1 MLADMGIVLIKLG
14 IRLVVF
20 TAVFWLAAK
29 KNVKVA
35 IKPRWALPVVAA
47 VFALLNTFLYW
58 ALKPV
63 LNLATMGAIGF
74 VMPLIVNI
82 LLLVVTVRLVQKKE
96 WLKIDGLFATLWM
109 AVVLTLAHGVLWFA
123 VDYLPYKLG

>member
-74 VMPLIVNI
+74 VMPLIVNV

-109 AVVLTLAHGVLWFA
+109 AIVLTIAHGVLWFA

>member
-1 MLADMGIVLIKLG
+1 MGILLIKLG
-14 IRLVVF
+14 VRLVVF

-29 KNVKVA
+29 KNQKVT
-35 IKPRWALPVVAA
+35 IKPKWALPIVAA

-96 WLKIDGLFATLWM
+96 WLKIDGLVATLWM
-109 AVVLTLAHGVLWFA
+109 AIVLTIAHGVLWFA
-123 VDYLPYKLG
+123 VDYLPPHLG

>member
-1 MLADMGIVLIKLG
+1 MAIVLIKLG

-29 KNVKVA
+29 KNPKVT
-35 IKPRWALPVVAA
+35 ITPKWATPIVAA

-63 LNLATMGAIGF
+63 LNLATLGAIGF
-74 VMPLIVNI
+74 LMPLVVNVI
-82 LLLVVTVRLVQKKE
+82 LLVVTVRVFQRKE
-96 WLKIDGLFATLWM
+96 WVKIDGVIATMWM
-109 AVVLTLAHGVLWFA
+109 AVVLTLAHGVLWFG
-123 VDYLPYKLG
+123 VDYLPPKLG